1 MKKLAIIG
9 SGGFA
14 KELLDLAIDQGY
26 HQICF

>member
-26 HQICF
+26 H